1 MSLVVDVSV
10 FIDRLFIYDEQRSS
24 RARSLFRLIDGRS
37 LNIFEPQ
44 VFGIELASQL
54 ARRKPTTIARK
65 LYDEIMNKIILIDE
79 IEYDL
84 LLDISLTTAC
94 RAIDAF
100 YIAAAIII
108 SAKLVSAD
116 KVMVNNARKYGVEA
130 YYIHNLND
138 YNTLVSKI
146 SQTTTQT

>member
-10 FIDRLFIYDEQRSS
+10 FIDRLFIYDEERSN
-24 RARSLFRLIDGRS
+24 RVRSLFKLIDKKS

-54 ARRKPTTIARK
+54 VRRKPKNLAEK
-65 LYDEIMNKIILIDE
+65 LYNEIMDKVVVVDI

-84 LLDISLTTAC
+84 LLDIALSTAC

-100 YIAAAIII
+100 YIAVASVI
-108 SAKLVSAD
+108 SAILVSAD
-116 KVMVNNARKYGVEA
+116 KVMVNNARKYGLEA

-138 YNTLVSKI
+138 YNALVQELTKL
-146 SQTTTQT
+146 